1 MAHIFTFAS
10 CIMHQITKDCAEQ
23 DTSLDSSKTIAYY
36 VHVDFFVSTLLYFAS
51 FHYLMDRL
59 FYFGKMS
66 ISRIRRRKIFS
77 SQNCNIIESS
87 NPIDAT
93 NYNLKSLAKL
103 PDMDN
108 MMRYM
113 TTLLS
118 NFDCSSMKAAKE
130 LF

>member
-23 DTSLDSSKTIAYY
+23 DTSLDSSKNIAYY
-36 VHVDFFVSTLLYFAS
+36 VHVDFFCFYSNFAS

-77 SQNCNIIESS
+77 SQNCNIIV
-87 NPIDAT
+87 
-93 NYNLKSLAKL
+93 KS
-103 PDMDN
+103 D
-108 MMRYM
+108 
-113 TTLLS
+113 
-118 NFDCSSMKAAKE
+118 
-130 LF
+130 

>member
-1 MAHIFTFAS
+1 MALIFTFAS
-10 CIMHQITKDCAEQ
+10 CIMHQITKDCAKQ
-23 DTSLDSSKTIAYY
+23 DTSLDSSKNIAYY
-36 VHVDFFVSTLLYFAS
+36 VHVDFFCFYSNFAS

-93 NYNLKSLAKL
+93 NYNLKSLVKL

-113 TTLLS
+113 ITLLS
-118 NFDCSSMKAAKE
+118 NFDCSSMKAAK
-130 LF
+130 